1 MGKERVPRRPM
12 TELERARAHALV
24 FLRLKSGSDAR
35 RFADVLGARATGG
48 GSATITEREAA
59 ALARLCWVFK
69 GRLDRRGDG
78 RLVPEEKPPDREEV
92 AWRVSPSSGDR

>member
-48 GSATITEREAA
+48 APTITEGEAV

-69 GRLDRRGDG
+69 GRLDGRGDG
-78 RLVPEEKPPDREEV
+78 NLVPEEKPPDREVV
-92 AWRVSPSSGDR
+92 ARGA